1 MSARHTSLEDKQ
13 RRMRERH
20 GRGASVPDPEF
31 VSLDFKERHYTA
43 TELATLWNMHPST
56 IRRVFGNMP
65 GVLKIGAMRRLH
77 KQSKPYRTIRIPES
91 IAKAWYEENLQ

>member
-1 MSARHTSLEDKQ
+1 
-13 RRMRERH
+13 MRERH
-20 GRGASVPDPEF
+20 GRGAAIPEPDL
-31 VSLDFKERHYTA
+31 VSLDFKQRHYTP

-77 KQSKPYRTIRIPES
+77 KQSKPYRTIRIPAS

>member
-31 VSLDFKERHYTA
+31 VSLDFKERHYTP
-43 TELATLWNMHPST
+43 TELATLWKHAPLDDPAGVWEHARGAEN
-56 IRRVFGNMP
+56 RGNEEAP
-65 GVLKIGAMRRLH
+65 QAIQAL
-77 KQSKPYRTIRIPES
+77 SDDPNTRIDR
-91 IAKAWYEENLQ
+91 

>member
-1 MSARHTSLEDKQ
+1 MPRHKTSLGDKQ
-13 RRMRERH
+13 ERMRERH
-20 GRGASVPDPEF
+20 GRGASVPDPEL
-31 VSLDFKERHYTA
+31 VSLDFKERHYTP

-77 KQSKPYRTIRIPES
+77 KQSKPYLTIRVPES
-91 IAKAWYEENLQ
+91 IAKAWYKENIQ